1 MTFTINK
8 RAVLSFGAVLA
19 VALAGI
25 AVGYL
30 AGQSTRKSDDAVALL
45 VNHRVTEANKA
56 TNAERDIAEARAVKT
71 AVTKA
76 VKTAKQQQYRKD
88 QRRWKKYSKKLV
100 DRAYDKG
107 YDSGNSA
114 GYSAGNSAGFS
125 SGHSA
130 GVEEGIE
137 EGIDEASDELVC
149 SDDLD
154 VPLPPCSY

>member
-8 RAVLSFGAVLA
+8 RTLAAFGAVLA

-30 AGQSTRKSDDAVALL
+30 AGQASRKSDDAVALL
-45 VNHRVTEANKA
+45 VNQRITDANQA
-56 TNAERDIAEARAVKT
+56 TNAERDIAEAKAVKK

-76 VKTAKQQQYRKD
+76 VYRAKRAQYRKD
-88 QRRWKKYSKKLV
+88 QKRWKKYSKKLV
-100 DRAYDKG
+100 AKAYDKG
-107 YDSGNSA
+107 YDSGNRT

-130 GVEEGIE
+130 GVED
-137 EGIDEASDELVC
+137 GIDEASDELVC
-149 SDDLD
+149 SDDND
-154 VPLPPCSY
+154 VPLPACSFW